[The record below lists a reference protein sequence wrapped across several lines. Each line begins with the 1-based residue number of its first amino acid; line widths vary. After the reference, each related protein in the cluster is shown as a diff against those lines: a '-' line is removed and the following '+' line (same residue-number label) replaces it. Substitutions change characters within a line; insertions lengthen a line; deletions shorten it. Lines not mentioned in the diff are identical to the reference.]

1 MRCVRTLLTVMV
13 LFVAAG
19 ARAQDACETR
29 CNQVAA
35 ECLKACAG
43 DTKQASRAES
53 AQKMMG
59 CLKACDAKAVPC
71 RAECRKPK

>member
-1 MRCVRTLLTVMV
+1 MAAVRRLV
-13 LFVAAG
+13 LAAVVLSGLG
-19 ARAQDACETR
+19 AQAQDACETR
-29 CNQVAA
+29 CNQAAA

-43 DTKQASRAES
+43 DTRQASRPES
-53 AQKMMG
+53 AQRMMG